1 MILSD
6 EIANIDYGQ
15 RVHRVVFQ
23 GILHKRVSRPT
34 FPQFRVP
41 RLFRC
46 FFGQTKAFF
55 CWHCRHWKLYDDG
68 IFVYFESENS
78 ERPLGGVKLGMA
90 DMPLSK
96 EMQQTVTSNVYPAQ
110 VDVRC
115 RLTVPST
122 NRVLHLFSEQPEE
135 CARLRE
141 QITIIVNNIGQ
152 IQLKQITEMAVESRL
167 CKTNSNGSLLD
178 DFSAIDDK
186 RAKDDD
192 CTSEFSYDEATMEQL
207 RREMF
212 SCVETGVV
220 DEKKRQFC
228 EEIGITISEL
238 MADENT
244 RASEEIVA
252 VESGDEVPVSSGDV
266 ELTENVQSKKDVKE
280 ICRKGSEE
288 QGSP

>member
-78 ERPLGGVKLGMA
+78 ERPLGGVKL
-90 DMPLSK
+90 
-96 EMQQTVTSNVYPAQ
+96 AQ